1 MSILKEISSVQLNYS
16 LVVLEDEKTPLAAS
30 PGTDYLWPT
39 LAVMALAAVCL
50 ILAIYLIRCSGYR
63 RRIRELNT
71 VGAAYLGWALSKLK
85 ETVAELEAERVEENF
100 ETNGVCMGAA
110 QGS

>member
-16 LVVLEDEKTPLAAS
+16 IVTLEDEETPLAAG
-30 PGTDYLWPT
+30 PGTDYLWLT
-39 LAVMALAAVCL
+39 LAVMVLVAVCV

-63 RRIRELNT
+63 KRIRELNT
-71 VGAAYLGWALSKLK
+71 DGSAYLGWSFSKLK
-85 ETVAELEAERVEENF
+85 ETVAELEAERVEESF
-100 ETNGVCMGAA
+100 VTKDVCMSAV